1 MAGKHG
7 FSLGKS
13 YSQRIFQNF
22 VAEKSSAF
30 DLPPLL
36 LLWKKC
42 LRHNFSDFKE
52 ILNPASLKFLSSL
65 IIIRVVEI
73 SRQGN
78 ITPIIRK
85 FLATL

>member
-42 LRHNFSDFKE
+42 LRHNFSDFLK
-52 ILNPASLKFLSSL
+52 ILNPASLKICGIFEAGQYNTNYTKL
-65 IIIRVVEI
+65 
-73 SRQGN
+73 
-78 ITPIIRK
+78 RK
-85 FLATL
+85 KAIFE